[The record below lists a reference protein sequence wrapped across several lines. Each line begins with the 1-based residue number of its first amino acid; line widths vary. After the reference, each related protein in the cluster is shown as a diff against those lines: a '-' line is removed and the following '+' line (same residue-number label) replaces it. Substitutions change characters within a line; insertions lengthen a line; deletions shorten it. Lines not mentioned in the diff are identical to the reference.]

1 RREAIQTVGLLD
13 EAFWMYGED
22 IDWAYRI
29 KQAGWKV
36 LYYPRVTVLHVK
48 RAASRQNP
56 RARVEFQR
64 ASLIFYRKH
73 YAAKTPLP
81 LHLGVLGGL
90 LLRGGRALWNDLWVR
105 PATPLKQS

>member
-1 RREAIQTVGLLD
+1 MVVRRGAIAGVGLLD

-56 RARVEFQR
+56 RARLEFQR

-73 YAAKTPLP
+73 YAAHTPRL
-81 LHLGVLGGL
+81 LHLAVLMGL
-90 LLRGGRALWNDLWVR
+90 LLQARRTLPPYLMH
-105 PATPLKQS
+105 TT